1 MNSRLSTFSKR
12 SDGLTASCVLV
23 ATVARRNGLRNETGI
38 TAGTVVDYLVTVR
51 KQRSGLVEIQDIDV
65 GAII

>member
-1 MNSRLSTFSKR
+1 MNH
-12 SDGLTASCVLV
+12 DEIGLPERGIKH
-23 ATVARRNGLRNETGI
+23 RRGH
-38 TAGTVVDYLVTVR
+38 LVTVR

>member
-1 MNSRLSTFSKR
+1 MDR
-12 SDGLTASCVLV
+12 SLEGATGV
-23 ATVARRNGLRNETGI
+23 ACELPF
-38 TAGTVVDYLVTVR
+38 AGSPKALVTVR

>member
-1 MNSRLSTFSKR
+1 MTAQRNKIDLDALREITDLILSR
-12 SDGLTASCVLV
+12 
-23 ATVARRNGLRNETGI
+23 ATPPRRVRGEHQEQK
-38 TAGTVVDYLVTVR
+38 VDDCLLVTVR

>member
-1 MNSRLSTFSKR
+1 MHIKELRIQHFRGFS
-12 SDGLTASCVLV
+12 C
-23 ATVARRNGLRNETGI
+23 
-38 TAGTVVDYLVTVR
+38 LVTVR

>member
-1 MNSRLSTFSKR
+1 MASYMKFQEKAMTWLPNWKNDWRL
-12 SDGLTASCVLV
+12 G
-23 ATVARRNGLRNETGI
+23 
-38 TAGTVVDYLVTVR
+38 YLVTVR